1 MAEGE
6 VNYAAVVFKSRNP
19 PQAVVKKEE
28 DVVYDEVKGQTKTTQ
43 QTADTHVSAGFVPD
57 TKSNDKGHH
66 CQPLTCCLGILCVIL
81 LLGII
86 AVSVYFTLRHGS
98 DVSELKALMAEN
110 HNLTNISS
118 KLLSDNE
125 NLKTD
130 NNNLTNISSKL
141 LSDNENLKTDNNNL
155 TNQFEKLTQNYTVLV
170 RNITDLTEKK
180 QQLET
185 QNQQL
190 ETQNQQLETQRNN
203 LTQQIQNMETKWNEQ
218 NISRAQW
225 TIDTYCPKGSN
236 ERQCKACPK
245 GWENFQ
251 TSCFAINNAEAPK
264 QRTWEGARE
273 DCRGRNS
280 DLAVIDNEAQKTFI
294 TGKSWT
300 ESGINGYWIG
310 LRGENGRW
318 KWINGSFLT
327 ESSWVQQPPT
337 NNNSCAAS
345 LQNLNP
351 WKSMDCDVK
360 NAWICG
366 QQALTV

>member
-1 MAEGE
+1 MTKRKTKGPT
-6 VNYAAVVFKSRNP
+6 VMIRNP
-19 PQAVVKKEE
+19 NVSVSTEKIEE
-28 DVVYDEVKGQTKTTQ
+28 DVDYCNVAERTVHKMETTSDVKDQT
-43 QTADTHVSAGFVPD
+43 SP
-57 TKSNDKGHH
+57 S
-66 CQPLTCCLGILCVIL
+66 VIHSVRSLSWLMLLWIPL
-81 LLGII
+81 LLILSLHI
-86 AVSVYFTLRHGS
+86 YFTA
-98 DVSELKALMAEN
+98 VISEN
-110 HNLTNISS
+110 YT
-118 KLLSDNE
+118 
-125 NLKTD
+125 
-130 NNNLTNISSKL
+130 
-141 LSDNENLKTDNNNL
+141 
-155 TNQFEKLTQNYTVLV
+155 KLTIENQ
-170 RNITDLTEKK
+170 E
-180 QQLET
+180 LET
-185 QNQQL
+185 QNQEL
-190 ETQNQQLETQRNN
+190 ETQNQELRTQRNN
-203 LTQQIQNMETKWNEQ
+203 LTQQIQNMETKCNEQ

-225 TIDTYCPKGSN
+225 TIDTYCPKVNN

-245 GWENFQ
+245 GWENVQ
-251 TSCFAINNAEAPK
+251 TSCFAIHNARPDQ

-273 DCRGRNS
+273 DCRGRSS

-366 QQALTV
+366 QQALIV

>member
-86 AVSVYFTLRHGS
+86 AVSVYL
-98 DVSELKALMAEN
+98 
-110 HNLTNISS
+110 
-118 KLLSDNE
+118 
-125 NLKTD
+125 
-130 NNNLTNISSKL
+130 
-141 LSDNENLKTDNNNL
+141 
-155 TNQFEKLTQNYTVLV
+155 